1 MMHGLNTYDYGA
13 RQYYPALPVWDRVDP
28 LAEKYRETSPYV
40 YCANDPIKHVDPD
53 GRKVRPC
60 KKSLDII
67 KNTLPLDARQY
78 VSIDE
83 NGYIDVSLLN
93 QYTGESGNFNSLKT
107 LAESSMDISVTSL
120 QQTQYLYKGEFFT
133 EYFKPVTIDNEFV
146 DSEFKSCSG
155 NTTGECGNLGVT
167 YMPTNDMD
175 GKADA
180 KEPSSIHI
188 NINPSLSK
196 IGAAETFSHEGY
208 GHALIYVQTNGNRTQ
223 AIHHFNNSVETN
235 IELITKSINARVE
248 TIKNI
253 MK

>member
-1 MMHGLNTYDYGA
+1 
-13 RQYYPALPVWDRVDP
+13 
-28 LAEKYRETSPYV
+28 
-40 YCANDPIKHVDPD
+40 
-53 GRKVRPC
+53 
-60 KKSLDII
+60 
-67 KNTLPLDARQY
+67 
-78 VSIDE
+78 
-83 NGYIDVSLLN
+83 
-93 QYTGESGNFNSLKT
+93 
-107 LAESSMDISVTSL
+107 
-120 QQTQYLYKGEFFT
+120 
-133 EYFKPVTIDNEFV
+133 
-146 DSEFKSCSG
+146 
-155 NTTGECGNLGVT
+155 
-167 YMPTNDMD
+167 MPTNDMD

-180 KEPSSIHI
+180 KEPSSIHINI